1 MHYRAKSLN
10 FPDKADRNEMLKAG
24 NRVTLEIE

>member
-1 MHYRAKSLN
+1 MN
-10 FPDKADRNEMLKAG
+10 FPDKADKNKMLKAG